1 MGLCWSIEFLSG
13 LVGCQRVLWQFK
25 CSLQVRLELKNHPF
39 IYLFHWQITQLFTLA
54 LVNRMVETP
63 QSFTAQLYENIFF
76 NFSLSL
82 QLEEILGSDFLSK
95 LQSLCLHLPSRIMT
109 FSGSSSHDFFLINL
123 ALVKSVKPHLYYNE
137 YTQSQKQSTPRLL
150 SDVGRHM
157 KIPHSGGTSQKVLV
171 KHWIKDQISWQI
183 SFGFAVTFRQ
193 T

>member
-1 MGLCWSIEFLSG
+1 MIMIVPGSTAINFRNMGLCWSIEFLSG

-82 QLEEILGSDFLSK
+82 
-95 LQSLCLHLPSRIMT
+95 
-109 FSGSSSHDFFLINL
+109 
-123 ALVKSVKPHLYYNE
+123 
-137 YTQSQKQSTPRLL
+137 
-150 SDVGRHM
+150 
-157 KIPHSGGTSQKVLV
+157 
-171 KHWIKDQISWQI
+171 
-183 SFGFAVTFRQ
+183 
-193 T
+193 